1 MPGHV
6 GVGYPAEVD
15 LALEGMSDVDD
26 EGVLD
31 ELEVGR
37 KTARYLSDYLVH
49 LLSIIIFILLH
60 HDCRNRRGVLSI
72 ALWYWSVVVFYN
84 IRDAIIELNCA
95 EAAASFSPQNQH
107 LLQDSSERDPIL
119 PLPWRLLLPLV
130 RVLLLHHLHLYLPRS
145 LPLGGDHLLEQVP
158 AG

>member
-37 KTARYLSDYLVH
+37 KATRYLSDYLVH
-49 LLSIIIFILLH
+49 LLSIIIIILL
-60 HDCRNRRGVLSI
+60 
-72 ALWYWSVVVFYN
+72 
-84 IRDAIIELNCA
+84 
-95 EAAASFSPQNQH
+95 AS
-107 LLQDSSERDPIL
+107 RL
-119 PLPWRLLLPLV
+119 PK
-130 RVLLLHHLHLYLPRS
+130 
-145 LPLGGDHLLEQVP
+145 
-158 AG
+158 